1 MTMGGGLDEGMLRV
15 ANYQKHPTNDLYKVF
30 FFYKKEQANF
40 FASLLDENKLFYER
54 DEDVKNGEP
63 IYFFAIK
70 TKDLTKVYVLN
81 NIAIGKYRGNL
92 IKSKIGRVIVIA
104 FGLFIVL
111 FAFIGYLLS
120 R

>member
-30 FFYKKEQANF
+30 FFYKKEQADF
-40 FASLLDENKLFYER
+40 FASLLEENKLFFER

-63 IYFFAIK
+63 IYLFAIK
-70 TKDLTKVYVLN
+70 TKDLEKVYTLN

-92 IKSKIGRVIVIA
+92 IKSKYGRAFVVA

-111 FAFIGYLLS
+111 FALIGYLLS